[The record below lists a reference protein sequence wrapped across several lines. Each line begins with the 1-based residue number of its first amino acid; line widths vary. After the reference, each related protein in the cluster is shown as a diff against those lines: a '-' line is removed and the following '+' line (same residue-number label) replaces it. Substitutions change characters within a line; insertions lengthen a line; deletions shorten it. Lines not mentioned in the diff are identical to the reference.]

1 MADVDVLVVGAG
13 PVGLTL
19 ATALRRWSLEVR
31 IVDKASG
38 TNREP
43 RADVIFPRAGEALG
57 ALGVGETIRDH
68 SYQMRGA
75 RFYGSG
81 RLLGSFEVGKFSS
94 EFPVAMT
101 IEQDQIE
108 RLLTE
113 ELVDLGVEVEWRT
126 KATEMH
132 DHGDRVDVT
141 LRLPSGE
148 TEVVSAAWLVGC
160 DGPGSS
166 VRDWLGIPFEGRRRK
181 NMQVVQG
188 NVVPSWPLS
197 DRPGHGYF
205 FLAPYRSVIAFPTP
219 AGGYRIFC
227 VRDDPDPENNEKP
240 TLDELRDLVADAAG
254 IPDLK
259 LALTDPVW
267 LSRARF
273 SDRVA
278 AELRRGRVLLAGDAA
293 HAWAPLGGH
302 GMNVG
307 MLGAHNLGW
316 KLASVHTGR
325 ASEAMLD
332 SYDREQRAIAR
343 GVIRDMRMNIMEL
356 LLPWPLHKA
365 RSAFLRAGMR
375 SEAFNKRSEWMMSDF
390 GRNHRKSPVSWRG
403 SEGHGRGRGLRAGDR
418 IADVL
423 VIPQTLGGMDDRNGV
438 SATPAAGSA
447 PAGVRQNGKRPVGGP
462 SVKLHK
468 LLKYD
473 RWTLL
478 VSAPNADPSAL
489 RALSDACER
498 AAAPIEIIGAVAAA
512 NDDREL
518 GRPSDFCL
526 IRPDGY
532 IGLVSPLNR
541 PDALRDYVAAFMP
554 DASRPTV
561 SATASPVSG

>member
-1 MADVDVLVVGAG
+1 MADVDVLIVGAG

-19 ATALRRWSLEVR
+19 ATALRRWSLDVR

-68 SYQMRGA
+68 AYQMRGA
-75 RFYGSG
+75 KFYGSG

-94 EFPVAMT
+94 QFPVAMT

-108 RLLTE
+108 RLLTQK
-113 ELVDLGVEVEWRT
+113 LADLGAEVEWRT

-132 DHGDRVDVT
+132 DRGDRVDVT
-141 LRLPSGE
+141 LRLPGGQ
-148 TEVVSAAWLVGC
+148 TEVVSPAWLVGC
-160 DGPGSS
+160 DGPASS
-166 VRDWLGIPFEGRRRK
+166 VREWLGIPFEGRKRK

-227 VRDDPDPENNEKP
+227 VRDDPDPQINDKP
-240 TLDELRDLVADAAG
+240 TLDELRDLVAGAAG
-254 IPDLK
+254 IPDLE
-259 LALTDPVW
+259 LTLTDPVW

-325 ASEAMLD
+325 ASEALLD
-332 SYDREQRAIAR
+332 SYNREQRAIAR

-356 LLPWPLHKA
+356 LLPSPLHKA
-365 RSAFLRAGMR
+365 RSAFLHAGMR

-390 GRNHRKSPVSWRG
+390 GRNHRKSPLSERG
-403 SEGHGRGRGLRAGDR
+403 PGGRGRGLRAGDR
-418 IADVL
+418 IADVA
-423 VIPQTLGGMDDRNGV
+423 VTPHTLGGLNGHNPV
-438 SATPAAGSA
+438 PAPPAAGSA
-447 PAGVRQNGKRPVGGP
+447 PAGVRQNGKPPVGGP
-462 SVKLHK
+462 PVTLHK

-473 RWTLL
+473 CWTLL
-478 VSAPNADPSAL
+478 VSAPNADPAAL

-498 AAAPIEIIGAVAAA
+498 YAAPIEIVGAVAANPSDA
-512 NDDREL
+512 REL

-541 PDALRDYVAAFMP
+541 PDALRDYLAAFIP
-554 DASRPTV
+554 AFSRPTM
-561 SATASPVSG
+561 SAKASLVSG